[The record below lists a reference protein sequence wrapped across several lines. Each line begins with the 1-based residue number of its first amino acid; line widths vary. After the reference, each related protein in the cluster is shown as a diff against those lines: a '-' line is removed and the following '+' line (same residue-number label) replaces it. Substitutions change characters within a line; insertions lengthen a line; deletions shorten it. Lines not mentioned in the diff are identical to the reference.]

1 MDLPGGKGRAYG
13 CRAVLPVLFR
23 LGPVAI
29 LTHDA
34 FSLLGV
40 LTAIGVFAFD
50 LRRRGL
56 SRDPRLWWMV
66 YGALVGGAIGAKVA
80 TVWRYVVVAD
90 DPTLVGALVDG
101 GKSVVGGLAGAYLGA
116 VLTKRVLG
124 YRRPTGDLFAPA
136 VAIGIAVGRIGC
148 FLTEQPGTPT
158 SLPWGIRLDPQ
169 TAAEVANCPQCL
181 TGLPLHPSFLYEIVF
196 LLALFAMLR
205 WLRPRMPVEGEL
217 FKVFLVAYGTF
228 RFFVEFVRGNEV
240 MWNGLSGTQLFLIP
254 SVSLLLVYFARKA
267 LRGWHAPDPVSVPVS
282 G

>member
-1 MDLPGGKGRAYG
+1 M
-13 CRAVLPVLFR
+13 V
-23 LGPVAI
+23 
-29 LTHDA
+29 
-34 FSLLGV
+34 
-40 LTAIGVFAFD
+40 AIGVFAFD

-56 SRDPRLWWMV
+56 SHDSRLWWMV

-116 VLTKRVLG
+116 IVTKRLLR

-158 SLPWGIRLDPQ
+158 SLPWGIRLEPEAA
-169 TAAEVANCPQCL
+169 TAVPNCPQCL

-196 LLALFAMLR
+196 LVVLFMALR
-205 WLRPRMPVEGEL
+205 WLRPRMSVEGEL
-217 FKVFLVAYGTF
+217 FKVFLVMYGTF

-254 SVSLLLVYFARKA
+254 SVSLLILYFVQTLAR
-267 LRGWHAPDPVSVPVS
+267 GSNAPEPASVPAS
-282 G
+282 

>member
-1 MDLPGGKGRAYG
+1 MH
-13 CRAVLPVLFR
+13 PVLFR
-23 LGPVAI
+23 LGHVPV

-34 FSLLGV
+34 FSVLGLMV
-40 LTAIGVFAFD
+40 AIGVFAFD

-56 SRDPRLWWMV
+56 SRDSRLWWMV
-66 YGALVGGAIGAKVA
+66 YGAVIGGAIGAKVA

-116 VLTKRVLG
+116 IVTKRLLG

-158 SLPWGIRLDPQ
+158 SLPWGIRLDPE
-169 TAAEVANCPQCL
+169 TAAAVPNCSQCL
-181 TGLPLHPSFLYEIVF
+181 TGLPLHPSFLYEIGF
-196 LLALFAMLR
+196 LVVLFVALR
-205 WLRPRMPVEGEL
+205 WLRPRVPFEGEL
-217 FKVFLVAYGTF
+217 FKVFLVTYGTF

-240 MWNGLSGTQLFLIP
+240 MWNGFSGTQLFLIP
-254 SVSLLLVYFARKA
+254 SVSLLILYFAQKLA
-267 LRGWHAPDPVSVPVS
+267 RGWNAPEPSSVPAS
-282 G
+282 

>member
-1 MDLPGGKGRAYG
+1 VP
-13 CRAVLPVLFR
+13 PVLFR
-23 LGPVAI
+23 LGHVPV

-34 FSLLGV
+34 FSLFGLIV
-40 LTAIGVFAFD
+40 ALGVFAFD

-56 SRDPRLWWMV
+56 SPDPRLWWMV
-66 YGALVGGAIGAKVA
+66 YGALIGGATGAKAA
-80 TVWRYVVVAD
+80 TVWRYVIVAD

-116 VLTKRVLG
+116 LLAKRLMG

-158 SLPWGIRLDPQ
+158 SLPWGIRLSP
-169 TAAEVANCPQCL
+169 EVAAARVPNCPECL
-181 TGLPLHPSFLYEIVF
+181 TGVPLHPSFLYEIAF
-196 LLALFAMLR
+196 LVTLFFVLR

-217 FKVFLVAYGTF
+217 FKVFLVTYGTF

-254 SVSLLLVYFARKA
+254 SVSLLLIAVVRRRATQARGLQTVVA
-267 LRGWHAPDPVSVPVS
+267 GYR
-282 G
+282 